1 MNFSRRQFVKGGV
14 TAFTFGF
21 AAPQMLC
28 DIAFAQG
35 VPSRN
40 LVVVYLSG
48 GNDSLSTVIP
58 YRDPFYASR
67 RPTLAIPAGNVLQI
81 GRDSSNVE
89 LGLHPRL
96 TGLKSIFDA
105 GRLAIVQRT
114 GYANQSRSHFTGFDI
129 WGTASTSNTSGTGW
143 LGRYLDSAAAA
154 DRSARRVEHG
164 ARDAA
169 PADGAHRSACR
180 RSPARPTYAFSSPN
194 SGAEAGYERTAQT
207 RISSHCP
214 VDRPHLAFV
223 NSTTQ
228 AALGTLDR
236 VATVA
241 TYRPA
246 VTYPN
251 NGFGQALPAVAGA
264 MNKQI
269 GTKVF
274 WVQTGGFDTHASQGA
289 NAGAYVNLMA
299 TLGDGL
305 KAFYD
310 DLSAQGMLNNTA
322 RARLFGV
329 RPPHQRERQRGHRPR
344 RRRQHDGARRPRAR
358 RHLRHGAEPQH
369 RSGQPDAREQRRRR
383 EVRDRLPRAS
393 TRRSSTAGW
402 ERTRSRCSARTTA
415 RRAERSLS
423 TTSRGGLSAS
433 EAV

>member
-1 MNFSRRQFVKGGV
+1 MDFTRRQFVKGGV

-21 AAPQMLC
+21 VAPQALC

-40 LVVVYLSG
+40 LVVVYLGG

-58 YRDPFYASR
+58 YRDPGYASR
-67 RPTLAIPAGNVLQI
+67 RPTLAVPAGNVLQI
-81 GRDSSNVE
+81 GSDSSGVE

-129 WGTASTSNTSGTGW
+129 WGTANAQNTSGTGW
-143 LGRYLDSAAAA
+143 LGRYLDTLSNPDPLVAWNTQRETPRPLVAN
-154 DRSARRVEHG
+154 RVG
-164 ARDAA
+164 V
-169 PADGAHRSACR
+169 PAIT
-180 RSPARPTYAFSSPN
+180 SPAAYSFASPN
-194 SGAEAGYERTAQT
+194 TGVEASYERAAQT
-207 RISSHCP
+207 RISSHLP

-228 AALGTLDR
+228 AALATLDR

-246 VTYPN
+246 NTYPN
-251 NGFGQALPAVAGA
+251 NGFGQALTAVAGA

-274 WVQTGGFDTHASQGA
+274 WVQTGGYDTHASQGVNQA
-289 NAGAYVNLMA
+289 NGAYGNLMG
-299 TLGDGL
+299 TLDGGL

-310 DLSAQGMLNNTA
+310 DLSAQGLLNNTVI
-322 RARLFGV
+322 LIYSEFG
-329 RPPHQRERQRGHRPR
+329 R
-344 RRRQHDGARRPRAR
+344 RISENGSAGTD
-358 RHLRHGAEPQH
+358 HGA
-369 RSGQPDAREQRRRR
+369 GGNMM
-383 EVRDRLPRAS
+383 VV
-393 TRRSSTAGW
+393 GGVV
-402 ERTRSRCSARTTA
+402 
-415 RRAERSLS
+415 
-423 TTSRGGLSAS
+423 RGGLYGTAPSLNSDPANPTLENNAADVRYETDFRAVYAQILDNWLGAS
-433 EAV
+433 SVSVLGADYRNGALNLF

>member
-1 MNFSRRQFVKGGV
+1 MDFTRRQFVKGGV

-21 AAPQMLC
+21 VAPQALC

-40 LVVVYLSG
+40 LVVVYLGG

-58 YRDPFYASR
+58 YRDPGYASR
-67 RPTLAIPAGNVLQI
+67 RPTLAVPAGNVLQI
-81 GRDSSNVE
+81 GSDSSGVE

-129 WGTASTSNTSGTGW
+129 WGTANAQNTSGTGW
-143 LGRYLDSAAAA
+143 LGRYLDTLSNPDPLVAWNTQRETPRPLVAN
-154 DRSARRVEHG
+154 RVG
-164 ARDAA
+164 V
-169 PADGAHRSACR
+169 PAIT
-180 RSPARPTYAFSSPN
+180 SPAAYSFASPN
-194 SGAEAGYERTAQT
+194 TGVEATYERAAQT
-207 RISSHCP
+207 RISSHLP

-228 AALGTLDR
+228 AALATLDR

-246 VTYPN
+246 NTYPN
-251 NGFGQALPAVAGA
+251 NGFGQALTAVAGA

-274 WVQTGGFDTHASQGA
+274 WVQTGGYDTHASQGVNQA
-289 NAGAYVNLMA
+289 NGAYGNLMG
-299 TLGDGL
+299 TLDGGL

-310 DLSAQGMLNNTA
+310 DLSAQGLLNNTVI
-322 RARLFGV
+322 LIYSEFG
-329 RPPHQRERQRGHRPR
+329 R
-344 RRRQHDGARRPRAR
+344 RISENGSAGTD
-358 RHLRHGAEPQH
+358 HGA
-369 RSGQPDAREQRRRR
+369 GGNMM
-383 EVRDRLPRAS
+383 VV
-393 TRRSSTAGW
+393 GGVV
-402 ERTRSRCSARTTA
+402 
-415 RRAERSLS
+415 
-423 TTSRGGLSAS
+423 RGGLYGTAPSLNSDPANPTLENNAADVRYETDFRAVYAQILDNWLGAS
-433 EAV
+433 SVSVLGADYRNGALNLF

>member
-1 MNFSRRQFVKGGV
+1 MDFTRRQFVRGGV

-21 AAPQMLC
+21 VAPKALC

-58 YRDPFYASR
+58 YRDPAYASR
-67 RPTLAIPAGNVLQI
+67 RPTLAVPAGTVLQI
-81 GRDSSNVE
+81 GRDSSGVE

-129 WGTASTSNTSGTGW
+129 WGTANAQNTSGTGW
-143 LGRYLDSAAAA
+143 LGRYLDTLTNPDPLVAWNTQRETPRPLVAN
-154 DRSARRVEHG
+154 RVG
-164 ARDAA
+164 V
-169 PADGAHRSACR
+169 PAIT
-180 RSPARPTYAFSSPN
+180 SPAAYSFASPN
-194 SGAEAGYERTAQT
+194 TGAEATYERTAQT
-207 RISSHCP
+207 RISSHLP

-228 AALGTLDR
+228 AALATLDR

-246 VTYPN
+246 NVYPN
-251 NGFGQALPAVAGA
+251 NGFGQALTAVAGA

-274 WVQTGGFDTHASQGA
+274 WVQTGGYDTHASQGVNQA
-289 NAGAYVNLMA
+289 NGAYGNLMG
-299 TLGDGL
+299 TLDGGL

-310 DLSAQGMLNNTA
+310 DLSAQGLLNNTVI
-322 RARLFGV
+322 LVYSEFG
-329 RPPHQRERQRGHRPR
+329 R
-344 RRRQHDGARRPRAR
+344 RISENGSAGTD
-358 RHLRHGAEPQH
+358 HGA
-369 RSGQPDAREQRRRR
+369 GGNMMM
-383 EVRDRLPRAS
+383 L
-393 TRRSSTAGW
+393 
-402 ERTRSRCSARTTA
+402 
-415 RRAERSLS
+415 
-423 TTSRGGLSAS
+423 GGLVKGGLYGTAANLSSDPANPTLENNAADVRYETDFRAVYAQVLDNWLGAS
-433 EAV
+433 SVAVLGADYRNGALNLI

>member
-21 AAPQMLC
+21 AAPQVLC
-28 DIAFAQG
+28 DIALAQG

-58 YRDPFYASR
+58 YRDPNYATR
-67 RPTLAIPAGNVLQI
+67 RPTLAIPAASVLQI

-96 TGLKSIFDA
+96 LGLKSIFDA

-129 WGTASTSNTSGTGW
+129 WGTASVQNTSGTGW
-143 LGRYLDSAAAA
+143 LGRYLDTISNPDPLVAWNTQRETPRPLMA
-154 DRSARRVEHG
+154 DRVG
-164 ARDAA
+164 V
-169 PADGAHRSACR
+169 PAITN
-180 RSPARPTYAFSSPN
+180 PATYAFSSPN
-194 SGAEAGYERTAQT
+194 AGAEAGFERTAQL
-207 RISSHCP
+207 RISSHLP

-228 AALGTLDR
+228 AAMATLDR

-251 NGFGQALPAVAGA
+251 NGFAQALQAVAGA

-274 WVQTGGFDTHASQGA
+274 WVQTGGYDTHAQQGT
-289 NAGAYVNLMA
+289 NAGAYVNLMN
-299 TLGDGL
+299 TLDGGL
-305 KAFYD
+305 KAFHD
-310 DLSAQGMLNNTA
+310 DLSNQGLLNNT
-322 RARLFGV
+322 LILIYTEFG
-329 RPPHQRERQRGHRPR
+329 R
-344 RRRQHDGARRPRAR
+344 RISENGSQGTD
-358 RHLRHGAEPQH
+358 HGA
-369 RSGQPDAREQRRRR
+369 GGNMM
-383 EVRDRLPRAS
+383 VL
-393 TRRSSTAGW
+393 GG
-402 ERTRSRCSARTTA
+402 
-415 RRAERSLS
+415 LV
-423 TTSRGGLSAS
+423 RGGLYGTAPNLSMDPANPTL
-433 EAV
+433 ENNNGDVRFQTDFRAVYAKILDNWLGSDSVQVLGADYRSGAPNIL

>member
-1 MNFSRRQFVKGGV
+1 MSFSRRQFVKGGV

-21 AAPQMLC
+21 AAPQAIC

-35 VPSRN
+35 AAARN

-58 YRDPFYASR
+58 YLDPNYTVR
-67 RPTLAIPAGNVLQI
+67 RPTIAIPAANVLQI
-81 GRDSSNVE
+81 GTDSSGVA

-105 GRLAIVQRT
+105 GRLAVIQRT

-143 LGRYLDSAAAA
+143 LGRYLDQQPMPVDPLIAWNTQ
-154 DRSARRVEHG
+154 RETPRPLMARLVG
-164 ARDAA
+164 V
-169 PADGAHRSACR
+169 PAIT
-180 RSPARPTYAFSSPN
+180 SPATYAFSSPN
-194 SGAEAGYERTAQT
+194 TGAEATYERTAQT
-207 RISSHCP
+207 RISSHIP

-223 NSTTQ
+223 NSTSQ

-246 VTYPN
+246 ITYPN
-251 NGFGQALPAVAGA
+251 NGFGQALTAVAGA

-274 WVQTGGFDTHASQGA
+274 WVQTGGFDTHATQGVNQGA
-289 NAGAYVNLMA
+289 YFNLMA
-299 TLGDGL
+299 TLNDGL

-310 DLSAQGMLNNTA
+310 DLSAQGMLSNTVVLVYSEFGRRITENGSQGTDHGA
-322 RARLFGV
+322 GANMMVLGGGV
-329 RPPHQRERQRGHRPR
+329 RGGIFGTAPNLNTDPANPTLENSAGDVKWETDFRSVYAKILDNWLGSNSVSVL
-344 RRRQHDGARRPRAR
+344 GADY
-358 RHLRHGAEPQH
+358 
-369 RSGQPDAREQRRRR
+369 RSGAPNI
-383 EVRDRLPRAS
+383 L
-393 TRRSSTAGW
+393 
-402 ERTRSRCSARTTA
+402 
-415 RRAERSLS
+415 
-423 TTSRGGLSAS
+423 
-433 EAV
+433 